1 MNEEQEKTE
10 FEEINDFEN
19 IAADIDQNLDKLFD
33 STDRF
38 FKRKLMMFCIRWTIT
53 LVLLYLFLDTYPWI
67 KYIMYA
73 AIPLGILNLILIFW
87 GRKKI
92 NQKLAETK
100 DKINSI

>member
-1 MNEEQEKTE
+1 MNEEQENTE